1 MEVFSHCW
9 RDESGKMISN
19 GGSMAESFLKRVNG
33 LEKKEKEK
41 EKEKLNGYG
50 VVKGAVGK
58 VGNLA
63 GSVTS
68 KIGS

>member
-1 MEVFSHCW
+1 
-9 RDESGKMISN
+9 
-19 GGSMAESFLKRVNG
+19 MAESFLKRVNG